1 MIHSAVQTEARRRMS
16 GRARIARGLAAVVA
30 LGALLV
36 VAGQALAVDRIS
48 QMPGFNARAWTVT
61 QPDANGVRYVG
72 GDFTSYKAWQTGNG
86 VAVDASTGAVDA
98 SFPQIGGWPYAET
111 VVPDG
116 SGGWYVSGGI
126 SSVGG
131 AGVSRVAHLNAD
143 GSRDTG
149 WTPTVSGGQGIWAME
164 KVGDTILIGG
174 DFTSV
179 NGQARSRLAAIGT
192 DGTLRSWAPVANSA
206 VHTITVH
213 GDTAYIGG
221 NFGQLAGQARG
232 LAGAVR
238 LDARTAGAGGTCLD
252 NWNDADCLT
261 AWNPTASGWGVKQI
275 VTDGSAV
282 YLAGAI
288 TSIGGQSRGYLG
300 RVDATT
306 GAVAA
311 WDPQL
316 DSEAEAL
323 ALSGGTLYVGG
334 LFTHAAGQA
343 RNHAAAFDTSTNTL
357 TGWNP
362 DVTGN
367 TVKGIAIEGSTIYLA
382 GRFSAVGSE
391 MRNHAAAV
399 DGAGAPTAWDP
410 HICDQP
416 NGVQSYAYGIA
427 TTPSRVY
434 ILGDFPCAGGLKRTH
449 AAAIGA
455 DGILTGWAP
464 GVDGPVTS
472 FSSTGSTI
480 YMAGN
485 FRNVNGTAR
494 TGAAAVTTAGAL
506 TSWAPLPG
514 GDRPVRVIAT
524 PTRVYLGGFFATMN
538 GVARPGLAAVDPGTG
553 ALDTGFDANVGGPL
567 RAMALSGGRLYV
579 GGDFSTV
586 GGVARSR
593 VAAVDA
599 TTGALDATW
608 DAGTLGAVHA
618 RGIYVEALAARGSR
632 VFMGGSFTS
641 VAGVT
646 RNYAA
651 ALDGTTGALDATWA
665 PALVVGHNGNGDVYA
680 ITPTESAIYLG
691 GQSDMTVTEG
701 GTSRQG
707 VAAVD
712 PVTGALTSW
721 SANTG
726 EVRGISASDAAV
738 YLAGSFSTVGGVSR
752 PNTAAVGTDGTVLDP
767 WPMDP
772 AMSRR
777 LVVTIAG
784 ANPGRVV
791 STPGGINCGDSC
803 QYGFPS
809 GTTVTIEA
817 TDGSD
822 SDFAG
827 WSGACAGTSPTCAVA
842 VSALTTVTATFVP
855 TDAGPAPT
863 PTPTPTPSP
872 APSPG
877 DSGNPG
883 TSLPAPADDTTR
895 DDRIAWR
902 EGTATTGRRIIR
914 SERRTEVREQ
924 VRLALPGRYT
934 LIYVDARGRR
944 VPLAQGTR
952 IAGRNL
958 HRTFSAPV
966 MRMRGPRVIRI
977 RAVLARPSAKAVMLR
992 VILREPDGRLRGQN
1006 LPLR

>member
-1 MIHSAVQTEARRRMS
+1 MILSTAATDDRRRRFR
-16 GRARIARGLAAVVA
+16 RATLARGIAGAIA
-30 LGALLV
+30 LGALLL

-61 QPDANGVRYVG
+61 PPDANGVRYVG
-72 GDFTSYKAWQTGNG
+72 GDFTSYKAWQTGIG

-131 AGVSRVAHLNAD
+131 AGASRLAHLNAD

-149 WTPTVSGGQGIWAME
+149 WAPTVSGGQGVWAMA

-174 DFTSV
+174 DFSSV

-192 DGTLRSWAPVANSA
+192 DGTLRPWAPVANSGIHA
-206 VHTITVH
+206 ITVH

-221 NFGQLAGQARG
+221 NFSQLAGQTRG
-232 LAGAVR
+232 LAGAIR
-238 LDARTAGAGGTCLD
+238 LGARTAGASGTCLTD
-252 NWNDADCLT
+252 WDAADCLT
-261 AWNPTASGWGVKQI
+261 AWNPNASGWGVKQI

-316 DSEAEAL
+316 NSEAEAL
-323 ALSGGTLYVGG
+323 ALSGGTLYAGG
-334 LFTHAAGQA
+334 LFTQAAGQA
-343 RNHAAAFDTSTNTL
+343 RNHAAAFDTSTGAL
-357 TGWNP
+357 TGWDP

-367 TVKGIAIEGSTIYLA
+367 TVKGIAIEGSTIHLV

-391 MRNHAAAV
+391 TRNHAAAV
-399 DGAGAPTAWDP
+399 DAGGTPTAWDP
-410 HICDQP
+410 HLCDQP

-427 TTPSRVY
+427 TTPSRAY

-449 AAAIGA
+449 AAAIGS
-455 DGILTGWAP
+455 DGILTDWAP
-464 GVDGPVTS
+464 GIDGPVYS

-485 FRNVNGTAR
+485 FLHVNGTAR
-494 TGAAAVTTAGAL
+494 TRAAAVTTTGAL
-506 TSWAPLPG
+506 TAWAPEPG
-514 GDRPVRVIAT
+514 GDRPVTVVAT
-524 PTRVYLGGFFATMN
+524 PARVYLGGFFSSMG
-538 GVARPGLAAVDPGTG
+538 GVARPGLAAVDPATG
-553 ALDTGFDANVGGPL
+553 ALDAGFDAAVGGPL
-567 RAMALSGGRLYV
+567 RAMAVSGGRLYI

-586 GGVARSR
+586 GGVARDR

-599 TTGALDATW
+599 QTGALDATW
-608 DAGTLGAVHA
+608 NAGALGAVHA
-618 RGIYVEALAARGSR
+618 RGIYVEAVAVRGSR

-646 RNYAA
+646 RNYVA
-651 ALDGTTGALDATWA
+651 ALDGTTGALDATWN
-665 PALVVGHNGNGDVYA
+665 PALAVGHNGNGDVYT
-680 ITPTESAIYLG
+680 ITPTDSAIYLG
-691 GQSDMTVTEG
+691 GQSQMTVAEG
-701 GTSRQG
+701 GTSRHG
-707 VAAVD
+707 VAAVH

-721 SANTG
+721 SADTG
-726 EVRGISASDAAV
+726 EVRGISVSDAAV
-738 YLAGSFSTVGGVSR
+738 YLAGSFSGVGGASR

-772 AMSRR
+772 ATSRR
-777 LVVTIAG
+777 LVVTVAG
-784 ANPGRVV
+784 ANPGRVI
-791 STPGGINCGDSC
+791 STPGGINCGESC
-803 QYGFPS
+803 EYGFPS
-809 GTTVTIEA
+809 GSTVTIQA
-817 TDGSD
+817 TDPSD

-827 WSGACAGTSPTCAVA
+827 WSGACAGTSPTCVVA
-842 VSALTTVTATFVP
+842 VSALTTVTATFAP
-855 TDAGPAPT
+855 TPGATPAPT
-863 PTPTPTPSP
+863 PGPAPSP
-872 APSPG
+872 APAPG
-877 DSGNPG
+877 ESMDPRKI
-883 TSLPAPADDTTR
+883 LPAPSDETT

-902 EGTATTGRRIIR
+902 KGTATTGRRIVR
-914 SERRTEVREQ
+914 SKSRTEVREQ
-924 VRLALPGRYT
+924 VRLALSGRYT
-934 LIYVDARGRR
+934 LIYIDAAGRR
-944 VPLAQGTR
+944 VALAQGTR
-952 IAGRNL
+952 IAGRTL
-958 HRTFSAPV
+958 GRRASAPV
-966 MRMRGPRVIRI
+966 LRARGPATIRI
-977 RAVLARPSAKAVMLR
+977 RAVLARPNAKAVTLR
-992 VILREPDGRLRGQN
+992 VILREPDGRLRGQD